1 MVCKGIPS
9 IIHGIP
15 AMTSGNAS
23 MPNWRQTDT
32 VLLDMDGTVLDL
44 RFDTLFWREIVPRRY
59 AELNSIG
66 FERALD
72 KLEPKYAE
80 VRGTLD
86 WYCLDFWSAELGINL
101 EQLKTEVEHHI
112 KYLPGA
118 LDFLCWLGRTGKR
131 VVLVT
136 NAHQDSLNL
145 KIKRTGLD
153 RHFDALFT
161 AHEFGMPKEY
171 PEFWGRFARQERFD
185 PARTLFVDDS
195 LPVLRAARD
204 FGIKQLF
211 AISRPDSGA
220 PGQDTAEFPAIADLS
235 GLLQSG

>member
-86 WYCLDFWSAELGINL
+86 WYCLDFWSAELDINL

-112 KYLPGA
+112 RYLPGA

-195 LPVLRAARD
+195 LPVLRAARE

-211 AISRPDSGA
+211 AISRPDSSA

>member
-1 MVCKGIPS
+1 
-9 IIHGIP
+9 
-15 AMTSGNAS
+15 MTSGNAS

-44 RFDTLFWREIVPRRY
+44 RFDTLFWREIVPQRY
-59 AELNSIG
+59 AELNGIG
-66 FERALD
+66 FECALD

-86 WYCLDFWSAELGINL
+86 WYCLDFWSAQLDINL
-101 EQLKTEVEHHI
+101 KQLKTEVEQRI

-195 LPVLRAARD
+195 LPVLRAARE